1 VREKDAAVG
10 VATFVREVAKAFER
24 DRDPALAEPM
34 SKYMRYRF
42 PFLGLPAPKQAAAL
56 RPLLHP
62 HFDEAFLLAAA
73 QRLWKKKEREFH
85 HAGALLLLKNH
96 KSLSAASLG
105 ALRELLES
113 NSWWDTVDTLS
124 TRVIGPIVLRHPR
137 LQYEMDEWS
146 RDANFWVRRCAI
158 IHQLSFKE
166 STDVE
171 RLFAYCAANAQDS
184 EFFIRKAIGW
194 ALRQY
199 ARTDA
204 RAVIAFVNDHPELST
219 LSRREALKHCL

>member
-1 VREKDAAVG
+1 
-10 VATFVREVAKAFER
+10 
-24 DRDPALAEPM
+24 M

-42 PFLGLPAPKQAAAL
+42 PFLGLPAPKQLAAL
-56 RPLLHP
+56 RPLLRSD
-62 HFDEAFLLAAA
+62 FDEACLLAAA
-73 QRLWKKKEREFH
+73 ARLWKKKEREFH
-85 HAGALLLLKNH
+85 HAGALLLLRNH
-96 KSLSAASLG
+96 KRMSASSLAP
-105 ALRELLES
+105 LRALLET

-124 TRVIGPIVLRHPR
+124 TRVIGPVVLRYPR

-158 IHQLSFKE
+158 IHQLSFKDR
-166 STDVE
+166 TDAE
-171 RLFAYCAANAQDS
+171 RLFAYCAANARDS
-184 EFFIRKAIGW
+184 EFFVRKAIGW

-204 RAVIAFVNDHPELST
+204 RAVLEFVQDHPELSP